1 MSTSTGPL
9 PPGQRAAAPTG
20 EAITLKESG
29 DLVRLEKTIAKG
41 LEAFVEVGE
50 ALAEIR
56 DRKLY
61 RIEHG
66 SFDAY
71 LETKWK
77 ISRSRASR
85 LIQAAEVVKL
95 LPTGNKPTTE
105 RQARPLTKLPPEKRG
120 EAWQEAVKTSSTGA
134 PTAKAV
140 AAIVAL
146 RTGTP
151 AEAAKTPLQWL
162 THWWM
167 LASGEERWLFHN
179 FRAGMGNTA

>member
-1 MSTSTGPL
+1 M
-9 PPGQRAAAPTG
+9 TG
-20 EAITLKESG
+20 EVITIEESR
-29 DLVRLEKTIAKG
+29 DLTRLETTIAKG
-41 LEAFVEVGE
+41 LQTFVEVGE

-66 SFDAY
+66 SFDDY

-95 LPTGNKPTTE
+95 LPTGNRPATE
-105 RQARPLTKLPPEKRG
+105 RQARPLATLPPGQRAA
-120 EAWQEAVKTSSTGA
+120 AWSAAVKASPSGT

-140 AAIVAL
+140 EAAVEK
-146 RTGTP
+146 RTGKPT
-151 AEAAKTPLQWL
+151 EADKTPLQWL
-162 THWWM
+162 THYWM
-167 LASGEERWLFHN
+167 QATDEERRLFDN
-179 FRAGMGNTA
+179 FRAGIGGAR